1 MAYQSGGGCQRIH
14 LANPNE
20 QQAQVSEKC
29 FASIALVSEDSD
41 FMTRSCAF
49 NFGNTDLE
57 INCDD
62 LMHRSYLLLKLAHS
76 SMEQVLCRQL
86 LAPRKWFGSQ
96 IKPAIC
102 QAKKLALFY

>member
-1 MAYQSGGGCQRIH
+1 MNNRHKSAKSF
-14 LANPNE
+14 E
-20 QQAQVSEKC
+20 
-29 FASIALVSEDSD
+29 SIALVSEDSD

-49 NFGNTDLE
+49 YFGNTDFG

-62 LMHRSYLLLKLAHS
+62 LMHRFYLLLKLAHS

-96 IKPAIC
+96 IKLATC
-102 QAKKLALFY
+102 QAKKLALFH